1 MFLFEEKNFMATT
14 EILLLKHVKSLG
26 SEGDKIRVK
35 AGYARNFLFPNEIA
49 VPMTKANKK
58 QMETLQKARATRER
72 LDLEQA
78 QALLEKLSNISLAIV
93 VKTSENGKMFG
104 AVTAKE
110 ISNNLEQKGL
120 EIDRRKICLDSLVK
134 EVGRH
139 KALIK
144 LHNTISFDL
153 YFDVVSENPIN

>member
-1 MFLFEEKNFMATT
+1 MATT

-26 SEGDKIRVK
+26 AEGDQIKVR

-49 VPMTKANKK
+49 VPMTRTNKK
-58 QMETLQKARATRER
+58 QIESLQKARAMREK
-72 LDLEQA
+72 LDLEESQT
-78 QALLEKLSNISLAIV
+78 LLEKLSNVSLAIV

-110 ISNNLEQKGL
+110 ISNALEEKGL
-120 EIDRRKICLDSLVK
+120 QIDKKKIHLDSPVK

-139 KALIK
+139 KALVK
-144 LHNTISFDL
+144 LHDTISFDL

>member
-1 MFLFEEKNFMATT
+1 MATT

-26 SEGDKIRVK
+26 AEGDQIKVR

-49 VPMTKANKK
+49 VPMTRTNKK
-58 QMETLQKARATRER
+58 QIEALQKARAMREK
-72 LDLEQA
+72 LDLEESQT
-78 QALLEKLSNISLAIV
+78 LLEKLSNVSLAIV

-110 ISNNLEQKGL
+110 ISNALEEKGL
-120 EIDRRKICLDSLVK
+120 QIDKKKIHLDSPVK

-139 KALIK
+139 KALVK
-144 LHNTISFDL
+144 LHDTISFDL

>member
-1 MFLFEEKNFMATT
+1 MT
-14 EILLLKHVKSLG
+14 EVLLLKHAKSLG
-26 SEGDKIRVK
+26 AEGDQVRVK

-49 VPMTKANKK
+49 ILLTKANKK
-58 QMETLQKARATRER
+58 QIEALQKAKAKREK

-78 QALLEKLSNISLAIV
+78 QALLEKLSDVSLAIV

-110 ISNNLEQKGL
+110 ISGHLEQKGL
-120 EIDRRKICLDSLVK
+120 EIDRKKIHLDSPIK

-139 KALIK
+139 KVSIK
-144 LHNTISFDL
+144 LHDTISFDL

>member
-1 MFLFEEKNFMATT
+1 MSLSKEKNFMATT

-26 SEGDKIRVK
+26 AEGDQTRVK

-49 VPMTKANKK
+49 VPMTRTNKK
-58 QMETLQKARATRER
+58 QIEALQKARATREK

-78 QALLEKLSNISLAIV
+78 QTLLKKLSNVSLAIV
-93 VKTSENGKMFG
+93 VKTSENGTMFG

-110 ISNNLEQKGL
+110 ISNALEQKGL
-120 EIDRRKICLDSLVK
+120 QIDRKKIHLDSPIKGVGRRKALVK
-134 EVGRH
+134 
-139 KALIK
+139 
-144 LHNTISFDL
+144 LHDTISFDL